1 MKTMEYSIKS
11 PNALLWKTGYNEEG
25 IKSHHRAGKVT
36 GDWLVCPHGDSPNAV
51 TVAEFLDN
59 PSILK
64 KSNELLASPTPVA
77 AREPQA
83 PLSVAAMGWW
93 VFAGALVAYLLLS
106 LAFLDPAAAIRRGIG
121 VSVWI
126 ATLLKGLE
134 ALIMAGAITAL
145 LGHASKKLKQP

>member
-1 MKTMEYSIKS
+1 MEYSIKS

-25 IKSHHRAGKVT
+25 IRSHHRAGKVT

-64 KSNELLASPTPVA
+64 KPNEPLDSSTPPV

-83 PLSVAAMGWW
+83 PMSVAAMGWW
-93 VFAGALVAYLLLS
+93 VFGGALLAYLLLS

-121 VSVWI
+121 FSVLI
-126 ATLLKGLE
+126 ATVLKGLE

-145 LGHASKKLKQP
+145 LGHAWKKRKQP

>member
-1 MKTMEYSIKS
+1 MEYSIKS
-11 PNALLWKTGYNEEG
+11 PNALLWKTGYSEEG
-25 IKSHHRAGKVT
+25 IRSHVRAGKVT
-36 GDWLVCPHGDSPNAV
+36 GDWLVCPHGDSTNAV

-59 PSILK
+59 PFILK
-64 KSNELLASPTPVA
+64 KSNEPSDSLPPDA
-77 AREPQA
+77 AKEPQA

-93 VFAGALVAYLLLS
+93 VFGGALLAYFLLS
-106 LAFLDPAAAIRRGIG
+106 LAFLNPSAAIGRGIG

-145 LGHASKKLKQP
+145 LGHAWRKRKQP

>member
-1 MKTMEYSIKS
+1 MEYSIKS

-25 IKSHHRAGKVT
+25 IRSHVRAGKVT
-36 GDWLVCPHGDSPNAV
+36 GDWLVCPHGDSANAV

-64 KSNELLASPTPVA
+64 KPNELLASPTPVV

-83 PLSVAAMGWW
+83 PMSVAAMGWW
-93 VFAGALVAYLLLS
+93 VFAGSLLAYFLLS
-106 LAFLDPAAAIRRGIG
+106 LAFINPSAALTRGIV
-121 VSVWI
+121 VSLWI

-145 LGHASKKLKQP
+145 LGHAWKKRKLP

>member
-1 MKTMEYSIKS
+1 MEYSIKP

-25 IKSHHRAGKVT
+25 IRSHVRAGKVT
-36 GDWLVCPHGDSPNAV
+36 GDWLVCPHGDSANAV
-51 TVAEFLDN
+51 TVAEFLEN

-64 KSNELLASPTPVA
+64 ISNELLAGPTPVV

-93 VFAGALVAYLLLS
+93 VFAGALVAYFLLS
-106 LAFLDPAAAIRRGIG
+106 ITFINPAALTKGIG
-121 VSVWI
+121 VSIWL

-145 LGHASKKLKQP
+145 LGHAWKKLKQP

>member
-1 MKTMEYSIKS
+1 MEYSIKS

-25 IKSHHRAGKVT
+25 IRSHHRAGKVT
-36 GDWLVCPHGDSPNAV
+36 GDWLICPLGDSANAV
-51 TVAEFLDN
+51 TVAEFLDD

-64 KSNELLASPTPVA
+64 KSNEPSDVLPSDVVK
-77 AREPQA
+77 EPQA

-93 VFAGALVAYLLLS
+93 VFAGSLVAYFLLS
-106 LAFLDPAAAIRRGIG
+106 ITFINPSAALTRGIG
-121 VSVWI
+121 VSIWL

-145 LGHASKKLKQP
+145 LGHAWKKLKQP